1 MVTNPEG
8 KVTAM
13 KYMGIEITEY
23 RITIRREGEERQV
36 MTFPATGFGK
46 VAYEAAVNALCRD
59 TSAYLSTE
67 AICVGTG
74 VMEAT
79 FH

>member
-1 MVTNPEG
+1 ME
-8 KVTAM
+8 
-13 KYMGIEITEY
+13 YMGIEITEY
-23 RITIRREGEERQV
+23 RIVIRRDGEEQV

-59 TSAYLSTE
+59 TSAYLSNE

>member
-1 MVTNPEG
+1 ME
-8 KVTAM
+8 
-13 KYMGIEITEY
+13 YMGIEITEY
-23 RITIRREGEERQV
+23 RITIRREGEEPQV
-36 MTFPATGFGK
+36 MTFPATGLGK
-46 VAYEAAVNALCRD
+46 VAYEAAVNALSRD

-74 VMEAT
+74 AIAAT

>member
-1 MVTNPEG
+1 ME
-8 KVTAM
+8 
-13 KYMGIEITEY
+13 YMGIKITEY
-23 RITIRREGEERQV
+23 RITIRRKGEKQQV
-36 MTFPATGFGK
+36 MTFPATEFGK
-46 VAYEAAVNALCRD
+46 VAYEAAVNALYRD

>member
-1 MVTNPEG
+1 
-8 KVTAM
+8 M

-23 RITIRREGEERQV
+23 RITIRREGEETQV
-36 MTFPATGFGK
+36 MMFPATGFGK
-46 VAYEAAVNALCRD
+46 VAYEAAVNALYRN